1 MALIDDLRNKVQEY
15 FNQPYTTKETSIVPG
30 TDYSKLTFGNNGLV
44 AELAFLFVD
53 IRKSSQM
60 HEVYGYKTAALIYQ
74 SFHEMC
80 VRIIIHN
87 NGNVRAFDGD
97 RIMGVFAGDSK
108 RGNAVKAAMNIRW
121 AISNILNKKLTTP
134 LSVGC
139 GIEAGKTLITK
150 VGKGR
155 DINNQD
161 LIWIGKAC
169 NYASHL
175 CQVADNAVIVSEEV
189 YGRLS
194 EYKKYSDDNPKKSMW
209 VRSQVNIKGKA
220 IWVYKSTWEWGV

>member
-1 MALIDDLRNKVQEY
+1 MPLLEDLKNKVQTFFTE
-15 FNQPYTTKETSIVPG
+15 PYTTEETTIVPG
-30 TDYSKLTFGNNGLV
+30 TDYSKLTFGNKGLV

-53 IRKSSQM
+53 IRQSSRM

-87 NGNVRAFDGD
+87 DGKVRAFDGD

-108 RGNAVKAAMNIRW
+108 CSNAAKAAMNIRW
-121 AISNILNKKLTTP
+121 SIIHILNPKLNTP
-134 LSVGC
+134 LSIGC
-139 GIEAGKTLITK
+139 GIEYGKTLITK

-175 CQVADNAVIVSEEV
+175 CQVADNSILVSEEV
-189 YGRLS
+189 YARLN
-194 EYKKYSDDNPKKSMW
+194 EIRKYGGDPKRSMW
-209 VRSQVNIKGKA
+209 DKHRVEIKGNF
-220 IWVYKSTWEWGV
+220 IWTYKSNFTWPI